1 MKIKRRIVRV
11 RSQEPGR
18 FIKRKT
24 RGFAKNE
31 RFPNQDKF
39 HYKRRDAKNQANFS
53 PSRRQKKKK
62 SGNEKETRRKRKKRR
77 RNKTET
83 KKTEKKQ
90 DGNGK
95 NEKETRRK
103 RKKRK
108 RSKTETEKTKKKQDG
123 NGKNEKEARRKRKKR
138 KRNKTET
145 EKTKKKQ
152 DGNEK
157 TALDGFENAVFKRFS
172 IFSKRLFRRA
182 VSSRKLRFERVDDR
196 LQPRVEPL

>member
-24 RGFAKNE
+24 RGVAKNE

-95 NEKETRRK
+95 NEKEARRKRKNEKETRRK

-108 RSKTETEKTKKKQDG
+108 RS
-123 NGKNEKEARRKRKKR
+123 
-138 KRNKTET
+138 KTET

-196 LQPRVEPL
+196 LQPLVEPF

>member
-83 KKTEKKQ
+83 
-90 DGNGK
+90 
-95 NEKETRRK
+95 
-103 RKKRK
+103 
-108 RSKTETEKTKKKQDG
+108 EKTKKKQDG
-123 NGKNEKEARRKRKKR
+123 NEKNEKEARRKRKKR

-196 LQPRVEPL
+196 LQPLVEPF